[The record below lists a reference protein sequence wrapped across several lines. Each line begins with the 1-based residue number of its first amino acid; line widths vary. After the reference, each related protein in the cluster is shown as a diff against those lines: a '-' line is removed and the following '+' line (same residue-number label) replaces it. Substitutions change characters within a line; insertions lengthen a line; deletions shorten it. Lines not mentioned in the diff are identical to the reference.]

1 MGISSL
7 NKRKTEDW
15 ELITTSS
22 PSGLSTITLSSIDT
36 IYAKL
41 LITFDLTSTG
51 NSGTLTMRINND
63 SGTNYISN
71 AVANENDS
79 SGGSAAAIDT
89 NELLL
94 CLAGGYFQT
103 AWQGFAIISDAS
115 TINAKI
121 VTGTATAT
129 GGTYAVGTTADGFYA
144 ASAAVTRLDLLHSAS
159 LSGSIKLYGVRA

>member
-1 MGISSL
+1 VGISSL
-7 NKRKTEDW
+7 NKPKTENW

-41 LITFDLTSTG
+41 LVTFDLTSAG
-51 NSGTLTMRINND
+51 NAGFLTMRINND

-71 AVANENDS
+71 AVANENDQA
-79 SGGSAAAIDT
+79 GGSAAATDS

-94 CLAGGYFQT
+94 CLSGAYSQT
-103 AWQGFAIISDAS
+103 AWRGFAIISDAS
-115 TINAKI
+115 TIYAKLL
-121 VTGTATAT
+121 TGSATAS

-144 ASAAVTRLDLLHSAS
+144 ASAAVTQLDLLHSAS
-159 LSGSIKLYGVRA
+159 LTGTVKLYGVRA

>member
-7 NKRKTEDW
+7 NKPKTENW

-22 PSGLSTITLSSIDT
+22 PSGLSTITISSIDT

-41 LITFDLTSTG
+41 LVTFDLTSAG
-51 NSGTLTMRINND
+51 NSGFLTMRINND

-71 AVANENDS
+71 AVANET
-79 SGGSAAAIDT
+79 AAATDS

-94 CLAGGYFQT
+94 CLSGALSQT
-103 AWQGFAIISDAS
+103 AWRGFAIISDAS
-115 TINAKI
+115 TIYAKLL
-121 VTGTATAT
+121 TGTATAS

-144 ASAAVTRLDLLHSAS
+144 ASAAVTQLDLLHTAS
-159 LSGSIKLYGVRA
+159 LSGTVKLYGVRA